1 MQGIGQGAVS
11 SIGEAG
17 ERVSASIADA
27 TGGVL
32 EKLQDFSSDIKG
44 LLGDPVE
51 TFANELRNAN
61 RELQNHA
68 SEVLKASNTQA
79 DAANQLDASSKSLG
93 AVTNPISTA
102 ITQIQNINS
111 AIARSLD
118 ANKEI
123 LEGTP
128 S

>member
-1 MQGIGQGAVS
+1 MKEALGNAANNIGDEASQAVQGIGQGAVS

-17 ERVSASIADA
+17 ERVSVSIADA

-68 SEVLKASNTQA
+68 SEVLKAEY
-79 DAANQLDASSKSLG
+79 SS
-93 AVTNPISTA
+93 
-102 ITQIQNINS
+102 
-111 AIARSLD
+111 
-118 ANKEI
+118 
-123 LEGTP
+123 
-128 S
+128 